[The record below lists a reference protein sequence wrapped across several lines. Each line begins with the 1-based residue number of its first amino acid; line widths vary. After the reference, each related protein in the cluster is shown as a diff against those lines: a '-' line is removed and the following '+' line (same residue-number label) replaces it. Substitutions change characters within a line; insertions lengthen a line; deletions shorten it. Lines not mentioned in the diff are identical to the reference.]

1 MDMFIILA
9 VVIISQ
15 MHICVK
21 TYQIIHFKYV
31 ITYMSIMSQW
41 SQNKKK
47 FTWENVGLRG
57 GLKLWAF
64 S

>member
-47 FTWENVGLRG
+47 IYMGKCRVKR
-57 GLKLWAF
+57 WA
-64 S
+64 